1 MLKLLLIL
9 ALVYAGV
16 CVAVTLFQA
25 RLVYFPGPPPDTLP
39 SQQGLAFDALTLH
52 AEDGVLLD
60 AWFLPAERPAA
71 TVLVCHG
78 NAGSIAQRLWLAR
91 AYLAMD
97 CSVLLFDYRGYG
109 RSTGRPSEAGTYRD
123 AEAAWRHLVETRGV
137 DPERLILHG
146 ESLGGAVA
154 LELATRRPAA
164 ALVLESAFTSLP
176 DLGARLYPVL
186 PVRWLSRI
194 RYDNSARV
202 PGLRMPLLVIHSPA
216 DEIVPF
222 ADGQALFDAAPGPK
236 EFLAT
241 SGGHNDGGF
250 LRQAEWQDRVADFV
264 RRALPG
270 AAVGAP
276 AR

>member
-1 MLKLLLIL
+1 
-9 ALVYAGV
+9 
-16 CVAVTLFQA
+16 
-25 RLVYFPGPPPDTLP
+25 
-39 SQQGLAFDALTLH
+39 
-52 AEDGVLLD
+52 
-60 AWFLPAERPAA
+60 
-71 TVLVCHG
+71 
-78 NAGSIAQRLWLAR
+78 
-91 AYLAMD
+91 
-97 CSVLLFDYRGYG
+97 VLLFDYRGYG